1 LQVESY
7 EPIGIQ
13 NGRITLVNMD
23 LAGQVALVPG
33 GSGGIGSHVAEV
45 LAECGADI
53 VVGYRSNAARAEE
66 VAARARAHGRMARA
80 EQVDVADYD
89 AAKAW
94 VDRSAAEFGRVD
106 ILATCVGWFEG
117 GFSLFK
123 DQHPAQWP
131 AMIARQFWA
140 QVYLAHAVLPIMMDR
155 KAGRI
160 ITLGSDG
167 AKAGQS
173 GAAVANA
180 GIGGVIAFSKS
191 LAREVGRYGI
201 TVNVVC
207 AGPTESPALE
217 TMRNQGDLG
226 AKLVAGAIRAIPMK
240 RPGDPREIGAAF
252 AFLASPAGS
261 YITGQAISV
270 SGGLTMM

>member
-1 LQVESY
+1 M
-7 EPIGIQ
+7 
-13 NGRITLVNMD
+13 NMD
-23 LAGQVALVPG
+23 LTGRFALVPG

-53 VVGYRSNAARAEE
+53 VVGYRSNAKRAEE
-66 VAARARAHGRMARA
+66 VAAKARTLGRKARA
-80 EQVDVADYD
+80 EQVDVTTYG
-89 AAKAW
+89 AAKGW
-94 VDRSAAEFGRVD
+94 VDRCSAEFGKID
-106 ILATCVGWFEG
+106 ILATCVGWFEQ
-117 GFSLFK
+117 GFSLFTS
-123 DQHPAQWP
+123 QRPEQWP
-131 AMIARQFWA
+131 AMMAQQFWA
-140 QVYLAHAVLPIMMDR
+140 QTYLAHAVLPGMIDR
-155 KAGRI
+155 RVGRI

-180 GIGGVIAFSKS
+180 GVGGVISLSKS

-207 AGPTESPALE
+207 PGPTETPVLNS
-217 TMRNQGDLG
+217 MRSQGDVG
-226 AKLVAGAIRAIPMK
+226 AKLVEGAIKQIPLKRA
-240 RPGDPREIGAAF
+240 GGAREVAAAF
-252 AFLASPAGS
+252 AFLASDGGS